1 MSALLVSIAA
11 VLIAQPVPGD
21 TVAPAVAAFNKACVE
36 VRGDRGA
43 FENVAR
49 AQGWTPV
56 ETNLGNRE
64 WVVGFRSDGLIIR
77 LSQYRSETLEGGAIP
92 ARICAVDRIE
102 AGSEWEQKVAALQVD
117 GRPLGASTL
126 PDPEVYQIP
135 ASMEVRVWDLA
146 DGSRIHASYIPARS
160 YLELSINYPTGR

>member
-1 MSALLVSIAA
+1 MSALFVSIAA
-11 VLIAQPVPGD
+11 VLIAQPVPAD
-21 TVAPAVAAFNKACVE
+21 TIGPAVAAFNKACVQ
-36 VRGDRGA
+36 VRGDRAA

-49 AQGWTPV
+49 AQGWTPI
-56 ETNLGNRE
+56 ESNLGNRE
-64 WVVGFRSDGLIIR
+64 WVVGFRSNGLIIR

-102 AGSEWEQKVAALQVD
+102 AESDWEQLVAALEVG
-117 GRPLGASTL
+117 GRALGASSL

-135 ASMEVRVWDLA
+135 AGMEVRVWDLA

>member
-36 VRGDRGA
+36 VRGDRA
-43 FENVAR
+43 TFEGVAR
-49 AQGWTPV
+49 TQGWTPV
-56 ETNLGNRE
+56 ETNPGNRD
-64 WVVGFRSDGLIIR
+64 WVVGYRSGGLVVR
-77 LSQYRSETLEGGAIP
+77 LSQYRSETLDGGVLP

-102 AGSEWEQKVAALQVD
+102 AGPDWEQKVSTLQVE
-117 GRPLGASTL
+117 GRALGASNL
-126 PDPEVYQIP
+126 PDAERYQIP
-135 ASMEVRVWDLA
+135 PGMEVRVWDLA
-146 DGSRIHASYIPARS
+146 DGSRIHASYMPARS